1 MGKRLVPA
9 EVRGIV
15 AHLWRA
21 GYTPADIERATEGA
35 VSRDI
40 ARRLINSIRNRPNA

>member
-21 GYTPADIERATEGA
+21 GYTPAEIERATEGA
-35 VSRDI
+35 VSGDI
-40 ARRLINSIRNRPNA
+40 LKRLLHSIRSHPG